1 MRSRPIERRPALSNA
16 HHCWVEAMF
25 FLRKV
30 SVILFLG
37 TIGGVAATPAAF
49 AQQVLS
55 PGGRTLAGPATQVGS
70 LTVVWR
76 STAGINICVTVVPS
90 SATVGYTLSLAPGG
104 GSRSQ
109 TGPTSMCAENQ
120 TSVTLT
126 TNGAP
131 VTWRVDKGNDPPSQ
145 PLAAAAPH

>member
-1 MRSRPIERRPALSNA
+1 
-16 HHCWVEAMF
+16 MF
-25 FLRKV
+25 FLRTV
-30 SVILFLG
+30 SVALMIG
-37 TIGGVAATPAAF
+37 TIGGVATIPAAF
-49 AQQVLS
+49 AQNAQVLS
-55 PGGRTLAGPATQVGS
+55 PGGRTLAGPATQVGNA
-70 LTVVWR
+70 TVVWR

-131 VTWRVDKGNDPPSQ
+131 VTWRVDKSN
-145 PLAAAAPH
+145 

>member
-1 MRSRPIERRPALSNA
+1 
-16 HHCWVEAMF
+16 MF
-25 FLRKV
+25 FLRRV
-30 SVILFLG
+30 SVILLIG
-37 TIGGVAATPAAF
+37 IGGVATTPAAF

-76 STAGINICVTVVPS
+76 STTGINICVTVVPS
-90 SATVGYTLSLAPGG
+90 SATAGYTLSLAPGG

-109 TGPTSMCAENQ
+109 SGPTSMCAENQ

-131 VTWRVDKGNDPPSQ
+131 VTWRVDKANDP
-145 PLAAAAPH
+145 PLAAAAAH